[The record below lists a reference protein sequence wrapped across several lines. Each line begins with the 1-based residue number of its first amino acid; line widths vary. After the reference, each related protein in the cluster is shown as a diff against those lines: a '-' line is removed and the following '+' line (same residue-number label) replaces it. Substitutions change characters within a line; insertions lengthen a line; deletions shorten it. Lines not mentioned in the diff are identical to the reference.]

1 MRGLRKDLAL
11 NTKGFQYDV
20 ELEVSF
26 TIEEAAA
33 LCELAKLHYDDT
45 CRAAGMLISDGAQKN
60 GFLTHL
66 MMFPPRSLTVNW
78 DFRKFDLTA
87 KILEQ
92 LPWALC
98 SNRSKW
104 QVLEPLTNQVLV
116 SLKVIAKEYDRLNK
130 EAEIW
135 KTK

>member
-1 MRGLRKDLAL
+1 M
-11 NTKGFQYDV
+11 NIEGFHYDV

-26 TIEEAAA
+26 TIEEASA

-60 GFLTHL
+60 GFLAQL
-66 MMFPPRSLTVNW
+66 MMFQSRRLTVTW
-78 DFRKFDLTA
+78 AFHKFDLTA

-104 QVLEPLTNQVLV
+104 QVLEPLTTQVLV
-116 SLKVIAKEYDRLNK
+116 ALKVIAKEYDRLNK
-130 EAEIW
+130 EVETC
-135 KTK
+135 KMK

>member
-1 MRGLRKDLAL
+1 M
-11 NTKGFQYDV
+11 NIEGFHYDV

-26 TIEEAAA
+26 TVEEAKA
-33 LCELAKLHYDDT
+33 LCALAKLHYDDT

-60 GFLTHL
+60 GFLAQL
-66 MMFPPRSLTVNW
+66 MMFQLRRLTVTW
-78 DFRKFDLTA
+78 AFHKFDLTA

-104 QVLEPLTNQVLV
+104 QVLEPLTTQVLV
-116 SLKVIAKEYDRLNK
+116 ALKVIAKEYDRLNK

>member
-1 MRGLRKDLAL
+1 M
-11 NTKGFQYDV
+11 NIEGFHYDV

-26 TIEEAAA
+26 TAEEASA

-60 GFLTHL
+60 GFLAQL
-66 MMFPPRSLTVNW
+66 MMFQLRRLTVTW
-78 DFRKFDLTA
+78 AFHKFDLTA

-104 QVLEPLTNQVLV
+104 QVLEPLTTQVLV
-116 SLKVIAKEYDRLNK
+116 ALKVIAKEYDRLNK
-130 EAEIW
+130 EVETC

>member
-1 MRGLRKDLAL
+1 MRGLRKDSAL
-11 NTKGFQYDV
+11 NTKGFHYKV

-26 TIEEAAA
+26 TAEEASA
-33 LCELAKLHYDDT
+33 LVELSQLHYDDT

-66 MMFPPRSLTVNW
+66 MMFPPNSLTVTW
-78 DFRKFDLTA
+78 DFHKFDLTA

-104 QVLEPLTNQVLV
+104 QVLEPLTTQVLV
-116 SLKVIAKEYDRLNK
+116 ALRVIAKEYDRLNK
-130 EAEIW
+130 EAEIC
-135 KTK
+135 KMK